1 MTYRTLSLAVGIALA
16 ASLTGCLKYEKKANS
31 STTGTMTMVCDETFR
46 NIMEQEIDVFE
57 YQYPD
62 AHVLARYAT
71 QGEALDSLLS
81 LNTRTVVIARDLT
94 KKERDYLK
102 GKRRNVKSSKIAVD
116 AVALIVNKNNP
127 CSMLTTKEVGDILSG
142 SSTEWNDLEPSEL
155 GKIAVVFDDKSSSL
169 VQFMRDS
176 LLNGGDLG
184 PNVYAQ
190 GSIPAVVDMVSKNV
204 NAIGVLGVT
213 WITSDMKTAELTSD
227 ELAQSV
233 LSDEPI
239 QGATLSQE
247 VKVLKLRRPDEV
259 TAYKP
264 YQQNIFD
271 GTYPLYRPI
280 YMITTGVSGSLASG
294 FYTFVTGDIGQK
306 IIMKTGIMPARTRIQ
321 VVQLGTD

>member
-1 MTYRTLSLAVGIALA
+1 MIYRKLSLFIAVALA
-16 ASLTGCLKYEKKANS
+16 ASLTSCLKYEKKANS

-94 KKERDYLK
+94 KKEKDFLK
-102 GKRRNVKSSKIAVD
+102 GKRRNVKTAKIAVD
-116 AVALIVNKNNP
+116 AIALIVNKDNP

-142 SSTEWNDLEPSEL
+142 SSTRWDDLEPSKL
-155 GKIAVVFDDKSSSL
+155 GEISIVFDNKSSSL

-190 GSIPAVVDMVSKNV
+190 GSIPAVVETVSKNV

-213 WITSDMKTAELTSD
+213 WITSDMKSAELTAD

-239 QGATLSQE
+239 QGASLSQE

-280 YMITTGVSGSLASG
+280 YMVTTGVSGSLASG

-321 VVQLGTD
+321 VVQVGND

>member
-1 MTYRTLSLAVGIALA
+1 MTYRYLSLAVGLALTV
-16 ASLTGCLKYEKKANS
+16 SLTGCLKYEKKANS
-31 STTGTMTMVCDETFR
+31 STTGTMTMVCDDTFR
-46 NIMEQEIDVFE
+46 NIIEQEIDVFE

-102 GKRRNVKSSKIAVD
+102 SKRRNVKSSKIAVD

-142 SSTEWNDLEPSEL
+142 ESTRWNDLEPSEL
-155 GKIAVVFDDKSSSL
+155 GDIAVVFDDKSSSL

-176 LLNGGDLG
+176 LLHGGDLG

-239 QGATLSQE
+239 QGATLSQD

-280 YMITTGVSGSLASG
+280 YMVTTGVSGSLASG

>member
-280 YMITTGVSGSLASG
+280 YMITTGVSGSLSSG